1 MLTPLQMVHE
11 FLSDIS
17 HDAVVVDATMGQ
29 GYDTVFLAK
38 LSNHVFAFDVQEVAL
53 VTTRQRLSDNELTAE
68 LILDG
73 HENLDLYIKQ
83 PVDSAIFNL
92 GYLPQ
97 SDKSIITHGQTT
109 LAALTKLLALLVRGG
124 RIGMMVYYGHDG
136 GVEER
141 DEVLAYVMAL
151 PQNAYHVMRYG
162 GINQAHQPPFALLI
176 EKR

>member
-83 PVDSAIFNL
+83 PVDAAIFNL

-151 PQNAYHVMRYG
+151 S
-162 GINQAHQPPFALLI
+162 LI
-176 EKR
+176 HI